1 MKKLSFSNVMLW
13 VGLAFIYLPML
24 IMVIYSFNASKLVTV
39 WGGWSIKWYAGLL
52 DNSQL
57 MGSVGR
63 SLEIAL
69 YTAVA
74 AVALGTLAAFVLTR
88 VTRFK
93 GRTLFGGLVT
103 APLVMPEVI
112 TGLSLLLL
120 FVAMAQLIGWPQ
132 ERGIVTIW
140 IAHTTF
146 CSAYVAVV
154 VSARL
159 RELDLSIEE
168 AAMDLGAKPWKVFFL
183 ITIPMIA
190 PSLAAGGM
198 MSFALSLDDLVLASF
213 VSGPGSTTLPMEVF
227 SAVRLGV
234 NSDEDLLGGF
244 VEHAFIAGK
253 AIVHPLPRGGVAPE
267 GWNPLFAEKVR
278 DVVLN
283 GVSVFSLADAHRAGA
298 RMLAE
303 GPVRAKLAEACGGL
317 GQYVAHDLDELDAW
331 LGGLE
336 ERQLAQGL
344 VLEANLESIVTHS
357 VGQLRVNG
365 FLLSYH
371 GHQHQTRNA
380 RGELVYAGSDLLVA
394 RGGYAELLA
403 LDLAREV
410 RQAIEYA
417 RIFDTAAAIFFPGC
431 FASRRNYDIA
441 QGRDG
446 NGRERFGVLE
456 QSWRVGGASSAEIAA
471 LEAFRADPGLP
482 AVRAA
487 SFEIHEDKRLPDNSR
502 VIYRGPDEHG
512 DFLLKYAMTGEA

>member
-1 MKKLSFSNVMLW
+1 MKRFSFSKLML
-13 VGLAFIYLPML
+13 VLGLLFIYLPML
-24 IMVIYSFNASKLVTV
+24 ILVIYSFNASKLVTV
-39 WGGWSIKWYAGLL
+39 WGGWSVKWYVGLL
-52 DNSQL
+52 DNTQL
-57 MGSVGR
+57 MGSVMR

-120 FVAMAQLIGWPQ
+120 FVAMAQMIGWPQ

-146 CSAYVAVV
+146 CAAYVAVV

-234 NSDEDLLGGF
+234 KPEINAVASLILLSVSLVTF
-244 VEHAFIAGK
+244 LVWYFSRRAEEHRRK
-253 AIVHPLPRGGVAPE
+253 AI
-267 GWNPLFAEKVR
+267 
-278 DVVLN
+278 
-283 GVSVFSLADAHRAGA
+283 
-298 RMLAE
+298 
-303 GPVRAKLAEACGGL
+303 
-317 GQYVAHDLDELDAW
+317 Q
-331 LGGLE
+331 
-336 ERQLAQGL
+336 
-344 VLEANLESIVTHS
+344 
-357 VGQLRVNG
+357 
-365 FLLSYH
+365 
-371 GHQHQTRNA
+371 
-380 RGELVYAGSDLLVA
+380 
-394 RGGYAELLA
+394 
-403 LDLAREV
+403 
-410 RQAIEYA
+410 QAIEEG
-417 RIFDTAAAIFFPGC
+417 AAANAGQ
-431 FASRRNYDIA
+431 A
-441 QGRDG
+441 QAKRPTQ
-446 NGRERFGVLE
+446 V
-456 QSWRVGGASSAEIAA
+456 
-471 LEAFRADPGLP
+471 
-482 AVRAA
+482 AA
-487 SFEIHEDKRLPDNSR
+487 S
-502 VIYRGPDEHG
+502 
-512 DFLLKYAMTGEA
+512 A